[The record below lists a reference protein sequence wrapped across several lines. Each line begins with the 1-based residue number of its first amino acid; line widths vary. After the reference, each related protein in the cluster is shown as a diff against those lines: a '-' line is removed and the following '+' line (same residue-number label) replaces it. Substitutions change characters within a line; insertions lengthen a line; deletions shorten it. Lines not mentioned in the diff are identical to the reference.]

1 MGHLIQRSR
10 QQHLVL
16 VESIDTQQKSINTYI
31 AFFLIK
37 DILYRV
43 DNSLIELYDSKLS
56 ESFNADKLEAA
67 QGSHL

>member
-43 DNSLIELYDSKLS
+43 DNSLTGIFDSKLS
-56 ESFNADKLEAA
+56 ESYNADKLEAA
-67 QGSHL
+67 